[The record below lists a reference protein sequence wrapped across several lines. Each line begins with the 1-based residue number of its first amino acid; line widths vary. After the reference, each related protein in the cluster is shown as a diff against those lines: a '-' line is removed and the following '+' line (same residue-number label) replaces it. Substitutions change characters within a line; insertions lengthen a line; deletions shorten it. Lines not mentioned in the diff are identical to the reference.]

1 VVELEVEEGGG
12 TGLPDRPCVRTL
24 DVPWLELV
32 EVDVADDVE
41 VDLLGGH
48 LLAEVVVEQLLL
60 RGVEAEP
67 RRHARLAVHRD
78 AH

>member
-1 VVELEVEEGGG
+1 M
-12 TGLPDRPCVRTL
+12 

-41 VDLLGGH
+41 VDLLGGD

-60 RGVEAEP
+60 RGVEPEP
-67 RRHARLAVHRD
+67 RRHTRLPVHRD